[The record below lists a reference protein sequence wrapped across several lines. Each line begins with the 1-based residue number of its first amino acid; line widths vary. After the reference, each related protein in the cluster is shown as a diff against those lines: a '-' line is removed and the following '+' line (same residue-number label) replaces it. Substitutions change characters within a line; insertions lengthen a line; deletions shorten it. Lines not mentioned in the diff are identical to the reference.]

1 MAPLVAWGQTSG
13 LWPHPPTQVIQDSTG
28 EVPLQELSK
37 MTKRKNSPQKNVQ
50 EITTANE
57 LIKND
62 LNNITE
68 SEFRIIV
75 IKLIAGLENSIEDS
89 RESIATEIKG
99 LRNSQEELKNAINEL
114 QNKMEMTTA
123 RIEEAE
129 ERIGELEDK
138 IMEKEEAEKKRDKKI
153 QEYEGKIRELSDALK
168 RNNLHIIGIPEEE
181 ERGKGAE
188 GVLEEIIAE
197 NFPDLGKEKGT
208 EIQEAQRTPFKRNLN
223 RSSARHIIVKLAKY
237 KDKEKIL
244 KAARDK
250 RALTYKGRP
259 IRLVTDLST
268 ETWQARKEWQ
278 EIFNVMNRKKKICSQ
293 ESVIQQVCHLE

>member
-1 MAPLVAWGQTSG
+1 
-13 LWPHPPTQVIQDSTG
+13 
-28 EVPLQELSK
+28 
-37 MTKRKNSPQKNVQ
+37 MTKRKNSPQNNLQ

-57 LIKND
+57 LIKKD

-89 RESIATEIKG
+89 RQSIAAEIKG

-123 RIEEAE
+123 WIEEAE
-129 ERIGELEDK
+129 ERISELEDK
-138 IMEKEEAEKKRDKKI
+138 IMEEEEAEKKIKKI

-168 RNNLHIIGIPEEE
+168 RNNLCIIGIPEEE
-181 ERGKGAE
+181 ERGKDAE

-197 NFPDLGKEKGT
+197 NFPDLGKEKGI
-208 EIQEAQRTPFKRNLN
+208 EIQEAQRTPFRCNLKQ
-223 RSSARHIIVKLAKY
+223 SSARHIIVKLPKY
-237 KDKEKIL
+237 KDKDGIL

-250 RALTYKGRP
+250 QALT
-259 IRLVTDLST
+259 
-268 ETWQARKEWQ
+268 
-278 EIFNVMNRKKKICSQ
+278 KIDT
-293 ESVIQQVCHLE
+293 